1 MCAHYD
7 GKMNITF
14 ALDEQLIA
22 AAKRVAARHDTTIS
36 ALVRTSLEQQV
47 ALDADVT
54 ADGASGVMRELIRI
68 VLPDTGPLISL
79 ALGNALDLLLLAS
92 NDVRLVLTD
101 VVEFEATHRSDRYA
115 DAVIIQRFLQ
125 DHAQRLEI
133 LPTTIGTLA
142 LADLKRRALAGEQV
156 GLSRDIGELS
166 ITNFVIS
173 LRTVNPGDPMLVII
187 EDDWFAAN
195 AYSVPGNIH
204 LLSTSA
210 WLDGLEALG
219 QIPSAAAVR
228 AKIQAARPNFRADF
242 LLGQEADKIQEG
254 TEWRSRSNRP

>member
-1 MCAHYD
+1 
-7 GKMNITF
+7 MNIK
-14 ALDEQLIA
+14 QP
-22 AAKRVAARHDTTIS
+22 
-36 ALVRTSLEQQV
+36 
-47 ALDADVT
+47 
-54 ADGASGVMRELIRI
+54 IRI

-92 NDVRLVLTD
+92 DDVRLVLTD
-101 VVEFEATHRSDRYA
+101 VVEFEATNRSDPYA
-115 DAVIIQRFLQ
+115 DAVVIKKFLQ
-125 DHAQRLEI
+125 DHAPRLEV

-156 GLSRDIGELS
+156 SLAKDIGELS

-173 LRTVNPGDPMLVII
+173 LQTVNPGDPMLVVIK
-187 EDDWFAAN
+187 DDWFAAS
-195 AYSVPGNIH
+195 AFTVPGNIH

-219 QIPSAAAVR
+219 KIPSAAAVR

-242 LLGQEADKIQEG
+242 LLDHEADKIQEG
-254 TEWRSRSNRP
+254 TDGVLPFAPIERRPASTFPWTRVWQKARAPGP